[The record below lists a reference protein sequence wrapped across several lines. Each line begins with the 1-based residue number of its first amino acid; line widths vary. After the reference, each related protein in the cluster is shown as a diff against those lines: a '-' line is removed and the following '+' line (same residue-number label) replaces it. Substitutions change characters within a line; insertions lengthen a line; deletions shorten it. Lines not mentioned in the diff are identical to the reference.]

1 MHLGGGTV
9 AELKHGM
16 SAKEF
21 GDWCDYFNRVGRCG
35 PVRMFDAGAALI
47 AWKIDNVMSGKTE
60 IKDYLPFHK
69 EPDQE
74 IPVQDAIKLFGGIKA
89 RG

>member
-1 MHLGGGTV
+1 M
-9 AELKHGM
+9 KHRV

-21 GDWCDYFNRVGRCG
+21 GEWCDYFNRVGRCG
-35 PVRMFDAGAALI
+35 PVRMFDEPAALL
-47 AWKIDNVMSGKTE
+47 AWKIDHVMGGRTE
-60 IKDYLPFHK
+60 IKDYLPFYR

-74 IPVQDAIKLFGGIKA
+74 VPVKDAIKLFGGVKA

>member
-1 MHLGGGTV
+1 MHLGGTV
-9 AELKHGM
+9 GELKHRM

-21 GDWCDYFNRVGRCG
+21 GDWIDYFNRIGRCG
-35 PVRMFDAGAALI
+35 PVRMFDAPAALL
-47 AWKIDNVMSGKTE
+47 AWKVDNVMGGKTE

-69 EPDQE
+69 EPDQVASVE
-74 IPVQDAIKLFGGIKA
+74 DIFKEFGGVK